1 MSGGSSPTPEEAMCR
16 LHPGLVPWCRC
27 PSASPA
33 SRMSFLA
40 LDSAREE
47 ISEGR
52 EWLRASW
59 KPRKD
64 TLLQ

>member
-1 MSGGSSPTPEEAMCR
+1 MSGGSSPTPKEAACP
-16 LHPGLVPWCRC
+16 LTLAESPGATVP
-27 PSASPA
+27 SVSPA

-40 LDSAREE
+40 LASAKEE

>member
-1 MSGGSSPTPEEAMCR
+1 MSSTCRARAFRHLPSTPAHSPHAAA
-16 LHPGLVPWCRC
+16 
-27 PSASPA
+27 PSTSPA

-40 LDSAREE
+40 FASEREE

-64 TLLQ
+64 TFLQ

>member
-1 MSGGSSPTPEEAMCR
+1 
-16 LHPGLVPWCRC
+16 
-27 PSASPA
+27 
-33 SRMSFLA
+33 MSFLA
-40 LDSAREE
+40 LASAREE

-59 KPRKD
+59 KPLKD

>member
-1 MSGGSSPTPEEAMCR
+1 
-16 LHPGLVPWCRC
+16 
-27 PSASPA
+27 
-33 SRMSFLA
+33 MSFLA
-40 LDSAREE
+40 FASEREE

-64 TLLQ
+64 TFLQ

>member
-1 MSGGSSPTPEEAMCR
+1 
-16 LHPGLVPWCRC
+16 
-27 PSASPA
+27 
-33 SRMSFLA
+33 MSFLA
-40 LDSAREE
+40 FASESEE

-64 TLLQ
+64 TFLQ